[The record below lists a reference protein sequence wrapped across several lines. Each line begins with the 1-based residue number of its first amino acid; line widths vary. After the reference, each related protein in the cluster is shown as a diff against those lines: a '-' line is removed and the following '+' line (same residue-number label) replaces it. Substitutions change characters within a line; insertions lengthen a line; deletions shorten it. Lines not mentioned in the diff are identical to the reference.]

1 MTEGTTVV
9 MTTGAKI
16 GSEMLTRLAHQ
27 WSGAHPACSK
37 EIDAVCTFNREDI
50 NQMNMYWLYASTDDE
65 LPIANLAKFGFGK
78 RQ

>member
-1 MTEGTTVV
+1 MIENG
-9 MTTGAKI
+9 GKI
-16 GSEMLTRLAHQ
+16 TDLPISVKVIYQLAHQ
-27 WSGAHPACSK
+27 WCGAHPACSK